1 MRFLL
6 WAVVALLALAG
17 AARADVLFNFTFT
30 APTTSAQLGKLDA
43 AGTFSIGAASSQ
55 DAGYFLLTGLTFTA
69 LRESQNGP
77 LFPEI
82 LDTGMLTVVNMP
94 PIHPIGLFQPGAAYN
109 PTTEAFINHSE
120 GKTFADFGGANVDG
134 STAPDN
140 FGHDF
145 DVQNVDGSK
154 VDGITFKQGGVRN
167 SMFVTTINH
176 MHDPLE
182 ATHDDLL
189 LITTSQ
195 PSTPSVPEPA
205 TISLLATGLVGLI
218 GFACQRSRADGAKRS
233 PFSRAVPNV
242 ESRSARQKVIR
253 GARSAPKTT

>member
-30 APTTSAQLGKLDA
+30 APTTSAQLGQLDA

-55 DAGYFLLTGLTFTA
+55 DAGYFLLTGLTFTE

-77 LFPEI
+77 HFPEI
-82 LDTGMLTVVNMP
+82 LDTGMLRVVNSP
-94 PIHPIGLFQPGAAYN
+94 PIGLFEPGAAYN

-120 GKTFADFGGANVDG
+120 GKTFADFGGADVDG

-140 FGHDF
+140 FGSDIAIGIA
-145 DVQNVDGSK
+145 DGSR
-154 VDGITFKQGGVRN
+154 VGPLTFHQGGGALN
-167 SMFVTTINH
+167 TLDVTTIH
-176 MHDPLE
+176 HVKEPLE
-182 ATHDDLL
+182 AIHEMDLL